1 MNLFDYHDS
10 STVDTLVNPSDIT
23 TKSYTD
29 IDLQLLDGLFINNI
43 GFNIQHLLQLQA
55 QYSSIGS
62 KIVADNSMEIF
73 FNKLFTASCPKVLKY
88 SATIQQLY
96 QLHIFSI
103 LLCRYNDQELHFDN
117 DEFIQNVYMP
127 NIMGACAKH
136 LISARRFIQ
145 RLVRISYNE
154 LYSKCRDI
162 VDIYYDRYRTDSDS
176 FKNEVIYLFL
186 RNILLQFD
194 PLEIKD
200 PDKFYSTIMYRIFF
214 FFLKSK
220 TTGLINNNIDR
231 SIIQLN
237 IPSERYRIY
246 EEALYLSQIRNMCN
260 KSEAMDQISKKY
272 ETMKQIIIPNEIQKL
287 FLMSLNKGHVIT
299 PKNKIALMKTFDQ
312 FDNIAHLRSKAPS
325 IYRLLRSIHI
335 LSDKSSLIVSDID
348 LIHNRVYSTLYAKFD
363 GVLNKDIIKP
373 VLTNITDNLVSSL
386 TIGEYIDMLTLTT
399 VKITGNKF
407 IEQLE
412 IYLNIVLSEVGV

>member
-1 MNLFDYHDS
+1 
-10 STVDTLVNPSDIT
+10 
-23 TKSYTD
+23 
-29 IDLQLLDGLFINNI
+29 
-43 GFNIQHLLQLQA
+43 
-55 QYSSIGS
+55 
-62 KIVADNSMEIF
+62 
-73 FNKLFTASCPKVLKY
+73 
-88 SATIQQLY
+88 
-96 QLHIFSI
+96 
-103 LLCRYNDQELHFDN
+103 
-117 DEFIQNVYMP
+117 MP

-246 EEALYLSQIRNMCN
+246 EEALYLSQIRNICN